1 MKFRAYSI
9 KSWIMLEISPMGWAS
24 LITRAMPELMEH
36 NHKFSAYYVSE
47 RTSWTEMEVDIIN
60 WHLRKMYE
68 KELPTEVLTENV
80 FLRIDLLEKIHNTF
94 LTIRK
99 SFERIVYLIFNK
111 SL

>member
-1 MKFRAYSI
+1 
-9 KSWIMLEISPMGWAS
+9 MLEISPMGWAS

-36 NHKFSAYYVSE
+36 NRKFSAYYVNE

-80 FLRIDLLEKIHNTF
+80 FLSIDFLEKIHGT
-94 LTIRK
+94 LGKIQK
-99 SFERIVYLIFNK
+99 KFEDILQHLFKK